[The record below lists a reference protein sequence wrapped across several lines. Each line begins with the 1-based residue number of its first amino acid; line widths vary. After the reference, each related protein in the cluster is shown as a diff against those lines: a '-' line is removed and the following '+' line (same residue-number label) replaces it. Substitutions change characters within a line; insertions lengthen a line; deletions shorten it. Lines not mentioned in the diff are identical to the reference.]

1 MNFIYNIF
9 LIMLN
14 NKTIKTKTIWIKIW
28 PMTHFTQGIQ
38 NNIFILSHI
47 FKFNYLDI

>member
-14 NKTIKTKTIWIKIW
+14 NKITKTKKIWIQIW
-28 PMTHFTQGIQ
+28 PMTNFTQDIQ
-38 NNIFILSHI
+38 NNIFILNHI
-47 FKFNYLDI
+47 FKFN